1 MEFYLKNDGPS
12 LKAVVKHRN
21 AIFACLFFKRLSYC
35 LETRIEKGQIKELQ
49 SSQKMLAWIRV
60 VAIKS
65 EKNGQFWDVFFFE
78 VELDRIVGEESEES
92 KMTGC
97 T

>member
-1 MEFYLKNDGPS
+1 M
-12 LKAVVKHRN
+12 
-21 AIFACLFFKRLSYC
+21 FACLFFKRLSYC

-65 EKNGQFWDVFFFE
+65 EKNGPFWDVFFFSE
-78 VELDRIVGEESEES
+78 VETTALDRIVGEESEES